1 MFLGHLDVAP
11 PGRPPHWVVAH
22 SGAVAVLHTSPHP
35 VHNTWHRKKRF
46 DLIKISSDPPEKMA
60 SHERTTVVPT
70 ITMRARLQGV
80 WRRDRIIIS

>member
-11 PGRPPHWVVAH
+11 PGRPPDRVVAH

-35 VHNTWHRKKRF
+35 VHKTWHRKKRF
-46 DLIKISSDPPEKMA
+46 DLIMISSDPPEKMA